1 MAAST
6 RVTTTTY
13 LGSLRFVASAAL
25 SHVVTYLLVG
35 LLASRAL
42 DYAELLGRPV
52 IGDYYL
58 PYGSVDLVGSIAL
71 QLLRGVMFGVVLLP
85 FRSVLAA
92 SRWGWLWLWS
102 VFVVI
107 GILGTPAAAPSS
119 FEGLLYTRVPL
130 WFHTVGLPEMLLQ
143 TLAFSVLVHRTLRA
157 KTHPLP
163 LRTRELVVALAVACI
178 AFLGYTAV
186 SLVFALAA
194 GVGLA
199 SGSDTR
205 VLGQFAAPLV
215 LGFLAVLV
223 ARGQWWAPTHAA
235 LYATS
240 AAALA
245 LYEGLVLGSTGWTYV
260 LLAPVLPVLISLAM
274 TRRNRLPSR
283 PRTAGDGEP

>member
-6 RVTTTTY
+6 LATTTRY
-13 LGSLRFVASAAL
+13 PRSLRFVASAAL
-25 SHVVTYLLVG
+25 NHVVTYLLAG

-42 DYAELLGRPV
+42 DYAEVLGRPV

-58 PYGSVDLVGSIAL
+58 PYGSVDLVVSTTL
-71 QLLRGVMFGVVLLP
+71 QVLRGVMFGVVLLP

-92 SRWGWLWLWS
+92 SRWGCLWLWT

-119 FEGLLYTRVPL
+119 FEGLLYTRLPL
-130 WFHTVGLPEMLLQ
+130 WFHAVGLPEMLLQ
-143 TLAFSVLVHRTLRA
+143 TLAFSVLVHRTLGSKA
-157 KTHPLP
+157 HPLGP
-163 LRTRELVVALAVACI
+163 RARELVGALAVACI

-186 SLVFALAA
+186 SLVFAFAA

-215 LGFLAVLV
+215 LGFLAVPV
-223 ARGQWWAPTHAA
+223 ARGRWWAPTHAA
-235 LYATS
+235 LYVAS
-240 AAALA
+240 ASALA
-245 LYEGLVLGSTGWTYV
+245 LYQGLVLGSTGWGYV
-260 LLAPVLPVLISLAM
+260 LLAPVLISLVM
-274 TRRNRLPSR
+274 TRGNRLPSG
-283 PRTAGDGEP
+283 PTHSG